1 MHHATPLITTIVG
14 GLVLAF
20 ILGMIA
26 NKLRISPLV
35 GYLLAGVLAGPF
47 TPGFVADTKLAPELA
62 ELGVI
67 LLMFGVGLHFSL
79 KDLMAVKSIAIPGA
93 IAQIGVATL
102 LGMALSAVLGW
113 SIMTGI
119 VFGLCLSTAS
129 TVVLLRA
136 LEERQLIDS
145 QRGQIA
151 IGWLIVEDLVMVL
164 TLVLLPAVAGMM
176 EKENIG
182 FASLALDMS
191 ITIGKVV
198 AFIAIMMLVG
208 RRLVPWIMKNLVIQT
223 AKIGD
228 FINAT
233 PLLAYLQKSDVLVS
247 RSVGALA
254 KHDETIEQIYFIEQ
268 HKRNLWRKLC
278 FACRIMNRYD
288 NVYLL
293 QPNSVN
299 LFFSAVCNAKNK
311 QFLTIYTRR
320 WYHGI
325 FYVAADG
332 TVEHGKKTLSVT
344 NYLKL
349 ADRALTWQDSP
360 KHATKPLFEP
370 TTWPAILDKP
380 DVIRIGI
387 SIAAG
392 NKAKTVPPVI
402 WKRIVDQLADLPC
415 EFYVFGAPNEQ
426 SWMDDITRLYGEIP
440 NFINLI
446 GKISLE
452 ELPWAI
458 SKMDCYIASDS
469 GNVYIADA
477 VGVPVVLLFGPCC
490 HYEQRPLG
498 NVLLIGN
505 DDNICSYVFET
516 RYYFPQE
523 REALFSVTDSALHD
537 LQQFIRTLPK
547 ARSLASATDAQGN

>member
-1 MHHATPLITTIVG
+1 MPKTNN
-14 GLVLAF
+14 F
-20 ILGMIA
+20 
-26 NKLRISPLV
+26 
-35 GYLLAGVLAGPF
+35 
-47 TPGFVADTKLAPELA
+47 
-62 ELGVI
+62 
-67 LLMFGVGLHFSL
+67 
-79 KDLMAVKSIAIPGA
+79 
-93 IAQIGVATL
+93 
-102 LGMALSAVLGW
+102 LS
-113 SIMTGI
+113 
-119 VFGLCLSTAS
+119 
-129 TVVLLRA
+129 
-136 LEERQLIDS
+136 
-145 QRGQIA
+145 
-151 IGWLIVEDLVMVL
+151 
-164 TLVLLPAVAGMM
+164 
-176 EKENIG
+176 
-182 FASLALDMS
+182 
-191 ITIGKVV
+191 
-198 AFIAIMMLVG
+198 
-208 RRLVPWIMKNLVIQT
+208 
-223 AKIGD
+223 
-228 FINAT
+228 
-233 PLLAYLQKSDVLVS
+233 
-247 RSVGALA
+247 
-254 KHDETIEQIYFIEQ
+254 
-268 HKRNLWRKLC
+268 
-278 FACRIMNRYD
+278 
-288 NVYLL
+288 
-293 QPNSVN
+293 
-299 LFFSAVCNAKNK
+299 
-311 QFLTIYTRR
+311 IYTRR

-325 FYVAADG
+325 FYLAADG

-349 ADRALTWQDSP
+349 ADRSLTWQDSP
-360 KHATKPLFEP
+360 KHATKPLFKP

-380 DVIRIGI
+380 GVIRIGI

-426 SWMDDITRLYGEIP
+426 SWMDDITRLYGDIP

-498 NVLLIGN
+498 NVMLIGN